1 MDALL
6 TFVALLLPVILGS
19 AWINLLIPADTPA
32 RGALVWGNGAL
43 FGVMATPLLM
53 RTLHATGLPLDFTM
67 TALAAVA
74 LAGMA
79 ALIHLRGQGRGAAP
93 GRTAPARTLPTAQ
106 RVLWI
111 ILLGLILLRLITLGA
126 EVALRPLF
134 PWDATMHWAT
144 KARVWFEYR
153 SLVPFVTQDTWLQLG
168 GEGVYTDRHPNYPSM
183 IPLLQ
188 VWMNLA
194 TGNWNESL
202 MNLPWVVC
210 LAGLGAA
217 FYGHLRLARVEAV
230 TAAAF
235 TYFLVSMPLINIHV
249 ALAGYADIYLAAAF
263 CCALMA
269 LHNWMTL
276 RANWIAA
283 LALLFAALCP
293 QIKNE
298 GLFWTISLA
307 PAVLAAFMQ
316 RRKAAQVLLLLGLSA
331 ILLLLLLPGDLVIAG
346 HAVAALT
353 PAFQPQALAGLVRSI
368 WLHANWHLF
377 GYLLLM
383 LVPLGL
389 LMPGTMTRKY
399 LGLTAA
405 LGTAIGA
412 FLFLFLFTGFDQ
424 AAANL
429 TAVGRL
435 SIHLAPGLVFLT
447 ALLFDELQTRGC
459 IRAQSGNANL

>member
-1 MDALL
+1 MDAVL
-6 TFVALLLPVILGS
+6 TLVAILLPVLLGS
-19 AWINLLIPADTPA
+19 AWINLLVPADTPA

-43 FGVMATPLLM
+43 FGVMVTPLLM
-53 RTLHATGLPLDFTM
+53 RALHATGLPLDFM
-67 TALAAVA
+67 ATALAAVA
-74 LAGMA
+74 LTAMA
-79 ALIHLRGQGRGAAP
+79 ALIHLRGHGRG
-93 GRTAPARTLPTAQ
+93 RTSGQAAPARAMPTAQ
-106 RVLWI
+106 RVLWT
-111 ILLGLILLRLITLGA
+111 ILLGLIVLRLITLGT

-144 KARVWFEYR
+144 KARVWFEHR
-153 SLVPFVTQDTWLQLG
+153 SLVPFVPHDIWLQVG

-217 FYGHLRLARVEAV
+217 FYGHLRVARVEAL

-235 TYFLVSMPLINIHV
+235 TYFLMSMPLINIHV

-276 RANWIAA
+276 RAGWMAA

-298 GLFWTISLA
+298 GLFWALSLA
-307 PAVLAAFMQ
+307 PAALVAFMQ
-316 RRKAAQVLLLLGLSA
+316 RRQAAKVLLLLGLLA
-331 ILLLLLLPGDLVIAG
+331 ILLLLLLPRHLVIAG
-346 HAVAALT
+346 HSMEELV
-353 PAFQPQALAGLVRSI
+353 PAFQPEALAGLVKI
-368 WLHANWHLF
+368 AWLHANWHLF
-377 GYLLLM
+377 GYMLLIL
-383 LVPLGL
+383 LPLGL
-389 LMPGTMTRKY
+389 LMPGALTRKY
-399 LGLTAA
+399 LGLTTA
-405 LGTAIGA
+405 LTTAIGA
-412 FLFLFLFTGFDQ
+412 FLFLFLFTGF
-424 AAANL
+424 
-429 TAVGRL
+429 GRRRP
-435 SIHLAPGLVFLT
+435 I
-447 ALLFDELQTRGC
+447 
-459 IRAQSGNANL
+459 